1 MDFRTKVELPASLP
15 PVTHAGQ
22 ILLLGSCFA
31 ENMGRQLAENKFRVD
46 VNPFGILYN
55 PFSVSTALVEIL
67 KGKVYQEEDLFA
79 YKECWHS
86 PMHHGSFSAFT
97 PEETLNTINSRLH
110 HAYKKL
116 PELNW
121 LMVTMG
127 TAYVYKQKESGQ
139 VVANCHQLPESHF
152 LRYRLSV
159 EEIVEDYTAL
169 ITEMSARNPEL
180 KWLFTVSPIRHIRDG
195 MHANQLSKSTLLL
208 AIDRLQQLFP
218 ERVFYFPSYE
228 IILDELRDYRFYA
241 DDMLHPSP
249 LAIRYLWE
257 CFSETFFSPETKQV
271 IVAVQDIRRDLAH
284 KPFHPESE
292 AYQRFLGQIV
302 LKIERLI
309 GKYPYLDF
317 QKETELCHIRLNP

>member
-97 PEETLNTINSRLH
+97 PEETLHAINSRLH

-169 ITEMSARNPEL
+169 ITEMSALNPEL

-208 AIDRLQQLFP
+208 AIDRLQQRFP

-257 CFSETFFSPETKQV
+257 RFSETFFSSETKQV

-317 QKETELCHIRLNP
+317 QKETELCHMRLNP

>member
-1 MDFRTKVELPASLP
+1 MENRMNFQTSVELPAGMP
-15 PVTHAGQ
+15 PVSHADR
-22 ILLLGSCFA
+22 ILLMGSCFA
-31 ENMGRQLAENKFRVD
+31 ENIGRQLMDAGFQLD
-46 VNPFGILYN
+46 LNPFGILYN
-55 PFSVSTALVEIL
+55 PLSVSSALREIMGH
-67 KGKVYQEEDLFA
+67 KEYTSQDLFA
-79 YKECWHS
+79 YKDLWHS

-97 PEETLNTINSRLH
+97 PEETLHTINARLH
-110 HAYKKL
+110 HAHQRL

-121 LMVTMG
+121 LMVTLG

-139 VVANCHQLPESHF
+139 VVANCHQLPENHF
-152 LRYRLSV
+152 LRYRLTV

-169 ITEMSARNPEL
+169 ITGMAACNPEL

-249 LAIRYLWE
+249 LAIRYL
-257 CFSETFFSPETKQV
+257 
-271 IVAVQDIRRDLAH
+271 
-284 KPFHPESE
+284 
-292 AYQRFLGQIV
+292 
-302 LKIERLI
+302 
-309 GKYPYLDF
+309 
-317 QKETELCHIRLNP
+317 